1 VKHFVVYTL
10 LRFGLFVATYAVL
23 SAPAVLIFGNKVTVL
38 FVTLV
43 LAALVS
49 SLLSLRFLAGP
60 RERFAESVEA
70 RASRARDR
78 FEEIRSREDAE

>member
-1 VKHFVVYTL
+1 MKHFVVYTL

-23 SAPAVLIFGNKVTVL
+23 GALAVLIFGNNVTVL

-43 LAALVS
+43 LAALIS
-49 SLLSLRFLAGP
+49 SVLSLRFLAGP
-60 RERFAESVEA
+60 RARFAESVEA

>member
-23 SAPAVLIFGNKVTVL
+23 SAPAVLIFGNTVPVL

-43 LAALVS
+43 LAAVLS
-49 SLLSLRFLAGP
+49 SLLSLRLLAGP

-70 RASRARDR
+70 RAARAKDK
-78 FEEIRSREDAE
+78 FEEMRSREDVE

>member
-1 VKHFVVYTL
+1 MKHFVVYTL

-23 SAPAVLIFGNKVTVL
+23 SAPAVLIFGNTVPVL

-43 LAALVS
+43 LAAVLS
-49 SLLSLRFLAGP
+49 SLLSLRLLAGP

-70 RASRARDR
+70 RAAPPHGKLEGIRARADV
-78 FEEIRSREDAE
+78 E